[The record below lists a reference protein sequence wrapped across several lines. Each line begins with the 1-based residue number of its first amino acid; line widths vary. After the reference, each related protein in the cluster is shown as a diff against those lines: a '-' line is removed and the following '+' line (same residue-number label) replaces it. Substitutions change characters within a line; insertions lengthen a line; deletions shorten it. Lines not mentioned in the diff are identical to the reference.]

1 MATIDLLRRRIAMAQ
16 AKADEYEGADL
27 GYVSNGIFTPCVL
40 VASPL
45 IDISEATAAGHEI
58 EWNSRG
64 VLGASSALDAQ
75 MQMTY
80 TIGSSNTTR
89 SRVFSEETKYFRFTS
104 TIDGI
109 DNAYV
114 KDKTANVYLW
124 KGKNV

>member
-1 MATIDLLRRRIAMAQ
+1 MYRPTNTGRP
-16 AKADEYEGADL
+16 DL
-27 GYVSNGIFTPCVL
+27 GYMTNGIFYPLIL

-45 IDISEATAAGHEI
+45 INISEATAAGHEI
-58 EWNSRG
+58 EWNPRG
-64 VLGASSALDAQ
+64 VLGASCALDAQ

-80 TIGSSNTTR
+80 TIGSTNAAR
-89 SRVFSEETKYFRFTS
+89 SKVFSEETKYFRFTS